1 MTGPDLSIHL
11 EILRLTFYSFSF
23 LLLWITMTIIITGN
37 CAQKAQGMHYSKS
50 FMCIF
55 TYSTLIRTCEIN
67 DVIIPFYNEETEA

>member
-1 MTGPDLSIHL
+1 
-11 EILRLTFYSFSF
+11 
-23 LLLWITMTIIITGN
+23 MTIIITGY

-50 FMCIF
+50 FMCMF